1 MTYPVGGLCP
11 YLYTLKEQSYKQS
24 ILFRTIY
31 SCSLTVYAN
40 QCRLPHVFI
49 LWARPP
55 LMVQPMYHS
64 LVPKGISPTA
74 SPRAPFICLAPLPP
88 LSPPSH
94 RPTLS
99 PPPLS
104 PSLSPRSVNR
114 GERSL
119 PAAELATLPPPPRDA
134 TRRRARRPVRAR
146 LPQLK
151 DAPRP
156 GEESA
161 AKSELASL
169 PVAEGRAAARRGGLV
184 LASPARS
191 LPSLCI
197 SLPFLSQSIRRRC
210 FSLFAAFSME
220 P

>member
-119 PAAELATLPPPPRDA
+119 PAAELATLPPPARCDPEKSPPPSPSSPPAAEGRTA
-134 TRRRARRPVRAR
+134 ARRGVRRQVRAR
-146 LPQLK
+146 L
-151 DAPRP
+151 
-156 GEESA
+156 S
-161 AKSELASL
+161 
-169 PVAEGRAAARRGGLV
+169 ARR
-184 LASPARS
+184 
-191 LPSLCI
+191 
-197 SLPFLSQSIRRRC
+197 
-210 FSLFAAFSME
+210 
-220 P
+220 